1 MSEPLVA
8 ENPPAKRGLPWW
20 GWSLIAGSGV
30 VVLAVVGFIVLTVIG
45 FASYV
50 THSLQET
57 SPDQPFIEG
66 PPQQPIALLPLQCP
80 EECLDLD
87 DATDLAVSVAD
98 LSALSIEDEIH
109 GVSAFEPV
117 TVAEVAPEVGASWLD
132 VGGDEQC
139 SFMLSNA
146 PYFAVGSDSTSAD
159 QILWVQTWET
169 DTEMTDIAAREFPTT
184 DDATA
189 FMRDLHSRVAAC
201 PWQDLTIPS
210 AGGLDT
216 TLVQITAQAAIDVPQ
231 DVAAVGWVREGTPGP
246 RWRSYV
252 WDLQRGNL
260 VVQVRV
266 LTDGRILEQDVATHA
281 ELIAG
286 RLGELPTSTQ

>member
-8 ENPPAKRGLPWW
+8 ADQPTRRGLPWW
-20 GWSLIAGSGV
+20 GWSLIAVSGV
-30 VVLAVVGFIVLTVIG
+30 FVLAVVGFIAVMVIG

-50 THSLQET
+50 NHSLEET
-57 SPDQPFIEG
+57 SPDQAFIEG
-66 PPQQPIALLPLQCP
+66 PPQQPVALVPVQCP
-80 EECLDLD
+80 EECLNLD
-87 DATDLAVSVAD
+87 DASDLAVSAAD
-98 LSALSIEDEIH
+98 LSVLSIEDELY
-109 GVSAFEPV
+109 GVGDLEAL
-117 TVAEVAPEVGASWLD
+117 TVAEVAPEVGVSWLD
-132 VGGDEQC
+132 LGGDEEC
-139 SFMLSNA
+139 SFVLSNA
-146 PYFAVGSDSTSAD
+146 PYFAVGSDSASAD

-169 DTEMTDIAAREFPTT
+169 DFEMTDIAAREFPTT

-201 PWQDLTIPS
+201 PWQDLNIPS

-266 LTDGRILEQDVATHA
+266 LTDGRILEQNVAEYA

-286 RLGELPTSTQ
+286 RLGELPTSQQ